1 MPGSDFDKRIYS
13 YVVNTINE
21 LKESGR
27 LPEGKNLNA
36 AGIAAQIILE
46 TGHGKSKLSQEAY
59 NYGGIKADSS
69 WTGDTY
75 TSKDG
80 SVYRKYESAEQGLAD
95 QLSFYLDN
103 PRYDNA
109 GALDAT
115 NASDWAKAIK
125 KAGYAEDPDYVKKLN
140 SISRKFEDPT
150 YQDTES
156 SVEPV
161 NTSSTNSQYKPL
173 EKVNVGT
180 VDNYQLP
187 NIDYSVTGENT
198 KVDNTIP
205 YKPMT
210 TPTVNTSFT
219 GQSSMFK
226 LGGNLFP
233 DGGPLNKPSQ
243 VFTYPNRPG
252 VRYALDGNGKWLVNV
267 PDENNKGWIPL
278 DDPDGSKSRE
288 LMKNAESVDDVAYDE
303 SLLMNPDYRHL
314 PTTTVTAEKPTD
326 YYNTLI
332 KPTIQFMDPTG
343 ITSWGDVKESY
354 DKNGLFSGETAF
366 EILGALP
373 LLGKIG
379 KSGKILGPA
388 FETLVKANKT
398 INKLPVSN
406 KTKEVLFKTVGKS
419 YDKVK
424 DYDNVS
430 GSITKSLKD
439 NIKYINPS
447 SQKVNKTAVDAFNTL
462 NKTAKLANK
471 AQLLDDTGV
480 VDEAKDVLVDALENK
495 TEWNYTDD
503 RTFNFKLGGNMNKYY
518 ATGGPMEGMPT
529 DGQAGQLTSFDAGGK
544 HEENPMGGIPQGM
557 NPNGQQNLVE
567 EGETKLNAKNYIF
580 SDSLKIDKD
589 TAKEFYFPSKY
600 VGKTFAEVSKLMER
614 PDSRRKHDSIEENA
628 KKKDLEALMSAQ
640 EEFKA
645 KDLQRDMENMMVKH
659 PDFMQSMLAQ
669 QAPQMPEQAPVD
681 PMMAQDPMMQQGMP
695 MEAPMAKMGGYQN
708 QMNFGGFM
716 NKVGQVGKNYGLAL
730 ADNALGMV
738 GANNVIKDSDYTGAG
753 SEFAKGAQQFT
764 GVVNRI
770 GQGVAAAALPGI
782 GGALVG
788 GAQNAMGGIGG
799 ENTTIQNGR
808 VMEWGGGLN
817 TSNKYGNYST
827 GVGLDN
833 PYLQDNGLSNSTLPV
848 EKSLTIPSVGSSN
861 VSGQGAPEAQ
871 SYDQSL
877 ANAIGTYAPVA
888 YNIGQGLFGKVDK
901 LSADDYINKATI
913 ENYRENIN
921 PQLRASDEAFAGAK
935 KGLRNAGAGSGAYMA
950 NLQAM
955 HSQDQAQKAGIYANA
970 ENQYAGRQLQ
980 IDQANASRGDQAAAM
995 RLQIH
1000 DYNMRA
1006 KAAKDTML
1014 QEGLKQTGDISKAK
1028 TSNELATMYNNLYA
1042 PDFKDFASYNSYA
1055 DMLKQKAQAKKKNK

>member
-69 WTGDTY
+69 WKGDTY
-75 TSKDG
+75 TATDG
-80 SVYRKYESAEQGLAD
+80 NVYRKYESSEQGLAD

-156 SVEPV
+156 SVESV
-161 NTSSTNSQYKPL
+161 NTDSTNSQYKPL
-173 EKVNVGT
+173 EKVNIGT

-187 NIDYSVTGENT
+187 NIDYSVSGENT

-210 TPTVNTSFT
+210 APNVNTSFT
-219 GQSSMFK
+219 GQ
-226 LGGNLFP
+226 
-233 DGGPLNKPSQ
+233 
-243 VFTYPNRPG
+243 
-252 VRYALDGNGKWLVNV
+252 
-267 PDENNKGWIPL
+267 
-278 DDPDGSKSRE
+278 GS
-288 LMKNAESVDDVAYDE
+288 
-303 SLLMNPDYRHL
+303 
-314 PTTTVTAEKPTD
+314 
-326 YYNTLI
+326 
-332 KPTIQFMDPTG
+332 
-343 ITSWGDVKESY
+343 
-354 DKNGLFSGETAF
+354 
-366 EILGALP
+366 
-373 LLGKIG
+373 
-379 KSGKILGPA
+379 
-388 FETLVKANKT
+388 
-398 INKLPVSN
+398 
-406 KTKEVLFKTVGKS
+406 LFK
-419 YDKVK
+419 
-424 DYDNVS
+424 
-430 GSITKSLKD
+430 
-439 NIKYINPS
+439 
-447 SQKVNKTAVDAFNTL
+447 Q
-462 NKTAKLANK
+462 
-471 AQLLDDTGV
+471 
-480 VDEAKDVLVDALENK
+480 
-495 TEWNYTDD
+495 
-503 RTFNFKLGGNMNKYY
+503 GGTMNRYY
-518 ATGGPMEGMPT
+518 ATGGPMEGIPS
-529 DGQAGQLTSFDAGGK
+529 DGQAGQLTSFDAGGS

-580 SDSLKIDKD
+580 SDTLKVDKD

-659 PDFMQSMLAQ
+659 PDFMQSMMAQ

-681 PMMAQDPMMQQGMP
+681 SMMAQDPMMQQGMP

-708 QMNFGGFM
+708 QMDFGGFM

-730 ADNALGMV
+730 ADTALGAV
-738 GANNVIKDSDYTGAG
+738 GADNVIKDSDYTGAG
-753 SEFAKGAQQFT
+753 SEFAKGAQKFT
-764 GVVNRI
+764 GAVGKI
-770 GQGVAAAALPGI
+770 AAPIAANILLPGV
-782 GGALVG
+782 GGALVE
-788 GAQNAMGGIGG
+788 GAQNAMSGVGG

-808 VMEWGGGLN
+808 IMEWGGGLN

-848 EKSLTIPSVGSSN
+848 KKSLTVPSVGSSD
-861 VSGQGAPEAQ
+861 VSGQGAPVPQ
-871 SYDQSL
+871 SYNQSL
-877 ANAIGTYAPVA
+877 MNAIGTYAPVA

-901 LSADDYINKATI
+901 LNADDYINKATI

-935 KGLRNAGAGSGAYMA
+935 KGLRNAGSGGGAYMA

-980 IDQANASRGDQAAAM
+980 IDQANAARGDQQAAM

-1006 KAAKDTML
+1006 KAAKDRML

-1055 DMLKQKAQAKKKNK
+1055 DMLKQKAQAKKKK

>member
-1 MPGSDFDKRIYS
+1 
-13 YVVNTINE
+13 
-21 LKESGR
+21 
-27 LPEGKNLNA
+27 
-36 AGIAAQIILE
+36 
-46 TGHGKSKLSQEAY
+46 
-59 NYGGIKADSS
+59 
-69 WTGDTY
+69 
-75 TSKDG
+75 
-80 SVYRKYESAEQGLAD
+80 
-95 QLSFYLDN
+95 
-103 PRYDNA
+103 
-109 GALDAT
+109 
-115 NASDWAKAIK
+115 
-125 KAGYAEDPDYVKKLN
+125 
-140 SISRKFEDPT
+140 
-150 YQDTES
+150 
-156 SVEPV
+156 
-161 NTSSTNSQYKPL
+161 
-173 EKVNVGT
+173 
-180 VDNYQLP
+180 
-187 NIDYSVTGENT
+187 
-198 KVDNTIP
+198 
-205 YKPMT
+205 
-210 TPTVNTSFT
+210 
-219 GQSSMFK
+219 
-226 LGGNLFP
+226 
-233 DGGPLNKPSQ
+233 
-243 VFTYPNRPG
+243 
-252 VRYALDGNGKWLVNV
+252 
-267 PDENNKGWIPL
+267 
-278 DDPDGSKSRE
+278 
-288 LMKNAESVDDVAYDE
+288 
-303 SLLMNPDYRHL
+303 
-314 PTTTVTAEKPTD
+314 
-326 YYNTLI
+326 
-332 KPTIQFMDPTG
+332 
-343 ITSWGDVKESY
+343 
-354 DKNGLFSGETAF
+354 
-366 EILGALP
+366 
-373 LLGKIG
+373 
-379 KSGKILGPA
+379 
-388 FETLVKANKT
+388 
-398 INKLPVSN
+398 
-406 KTKEVLFKTVGKS
+406 
-419 YDKVK
+419 
-424 DYDNVS
+424 
-430 GSITKSLKD
+430 
-439 NIKYINPS
+439 
-447 SQKVNKTAVDAFNTL
+447 
-462 NKTAKLANK
+462 
-471 AQLLDDTGV
+471 
-480 VDEAKDVLVDALENK
+480 
-495 TEWNYTDD
+495 
-503 RTFNFKLGGNMNKYY
+503 
-518 ATGGPMEGMPT
+518 MEGMPS
-529 DGQAGQLTSFDAGGK
+529 DGQAGQLTSFDAGGS
-544 HEENPMGGIPQGM
+544 HEENGLGGIPQGM

-580 SDSLKIDKD
+580 SDSLKVDKD

-659 PDFMQSMLAQ
+659 PDFMQSMMAQ

-808 VMEWGGGLN
+808 VMATGGDLDFIGLGTEDEQLASVSQWGDPREIKSVSSGLN
-817 TSNKYGNYST
+817 MKTIPELFKTNLSQYKN
-827 GVGLDN
+827 
-833 PYLQDNGLSNSTLPV
+833 LQGDKTPVNLSNSNT
-848 EKSLTIPSVGSSN
+848 TDN
-861 VSGQGAPEAQ
+861 QGAPEAQ

-980 IDQANASRGDQAAAM
+980 IDQANAARGDQQAAM

-1006 KAAKDTML
+1006 KAAKDRML
-1014 QEGLKQTGDISKAK
+1014 QEGLSQVGKISQSN